1 LSCPFCVCYGIG
13 LSINLLYVLF
23 LLIDDPLGMI
33 GGEIFWTIW
42 GRTNVKLYGAKRRS
56 CCTS

>member
-1 LSCPFCVCYGIG
+1 MQQAAIRLGQISANTEIAELLSCPFCVCYGIG

-33 GGEIFWTIW
+33 GGEIF
-42 GRTNVKLYGAKRRS
+42 
-56 CCTS
+56 